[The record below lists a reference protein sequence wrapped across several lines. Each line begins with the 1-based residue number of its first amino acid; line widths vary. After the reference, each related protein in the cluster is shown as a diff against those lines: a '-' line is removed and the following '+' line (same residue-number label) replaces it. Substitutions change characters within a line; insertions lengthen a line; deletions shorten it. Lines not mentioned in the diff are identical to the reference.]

1 MDKNQIAILA
11 HKMETK
17 EDLLNLLNHI
27 KHEDMVDMG
36 FADKYHPFTMRHINY
51 FCNPNN
57 AFHRYRQFKIKKKT
71 GGFRQ
76 ITAPRKRSFM
86 LILTYVNEILKSIYT
101 PSDYAMGFTEGRS
114 VVTNAEMAQYYAKLA
129 NDYGDGIS
137 SLQNK
142 ITFL

>member
-57 AFHRYRQFKIKKKT
+57 AFHRYRQFKIKKKLVD
-71 GGFRQ
+71 
-76 ITAPRKRSFM
+76 S
-86 LILTYVNEILKSIYT
+86 
-101 PSDYAMGFTEGRS
+101 
-114 VVTNAEMAQYYAKLA
+114 AKLLRLGKGVSCS
-129 NDYGDGIS
+129 Y
-137 SLQNK
+137 L
-142 ITFL
+142 LM